1 VYDAVRAASYSH
13 RRSSLKTVIDNV
25 DDGICNL
32 SHTVI
37 ELLVDGGFQ
46 WRPSSRNRVDDGLE
60 WTVKTGPSDPR
71 QNASMTVF
79 FTHRHRRCRKHPSPG
94 KSTKPRRS

>member
-37 ELLVDGGFQ
+37 EFLVDGGFQ
-46 WRPSSRNRVDDGLE
+46 
-60 WTVKTGPSDPR
+60 
-71 QNASMTVF
+71 
-79 FTHRHRRCRKHPSPG
+79 
-94 KSTKPRRS
+94 